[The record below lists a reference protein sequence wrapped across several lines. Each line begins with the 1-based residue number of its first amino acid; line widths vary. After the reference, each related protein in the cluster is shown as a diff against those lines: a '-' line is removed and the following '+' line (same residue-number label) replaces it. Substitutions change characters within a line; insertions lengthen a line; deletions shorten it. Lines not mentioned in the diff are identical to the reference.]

1 LIIPLIIK
9 RFFVKKIK
17 PYLYT
22 KLNPQ
27 PKMDIQL
34 FFDALKKVMPNVM
47 ERLNPPA
54 TDEQIA
60 ALKSQFDFEI
70 DPLYIDFLKV
80 CNGEKDLLMMGLGM
94 WMTDLGRNSF
104 YHSEGWMDWRSL
116 ADNPHLCKDQHYS
129 KKRVQIMED
138 GGGSYWFL
146 DYDPAPEGKM
156 GQVICVFRD
165 QAEVVYN
172 CFESFEELL
181 QTAIATIESGVVKVS
196 DMQSFEYGYTG
207 NGINYYANK
216 SATYHKNNPTIPD
229 DFFTSLSPEWLWA
242 VSEAKQN
249 PIINRNGEWAKPQE
263 AWAVKQIQVKTPEML
278 ASFCEVMQ
286 YLPNVMFLRFD
297 KGLHLEDK
305 HYEVI
310 KKLRFHE
317 LQSECPVKNI
327 ATLTDFPKSLR
338 ILRLARMYD
347 ADISEIAV
355 YENLIILDIQRIN
368 DEPSLLFLAQMQYI
382 EELQL
387 WHEELTEV
395 KPSHVEVIEKM
406 PKLNNLSCF
415 KTKATNFDNLILR
428 PSPFFSYFSEEVGF
442 VR

>member
-1 LIIPLIIK
+1 
-9 RFFVKKIK
+9 
-17 PYLYT
+17 
-22 KLNPQ
+22 
-27 PKMDIQL
+27 MDIQR

-47 ERLNPPA
+47 ERVNPPA

-60 ALKSQFDFEI
+60 RLKSQFDFKI
-70 DPLYIDFLKV
+70 DPLYLDFLKV

-94 WMTDLGRNSF
+94 WMTDLDRSSF
-104 YHSEGWMDWRSL
+104 YHSSEWMDWRSL
-116 ADNPHLCKDQHYS
+116 ADNPHLCKDQHYG

-181 QTAIATIESGVVKVS
+181 QTAITTIESGVVKVS
-196 DMQSFEYGYTG
+196 DMQTFEFGYTG

-216 SATYHKNNPTIPD
+216 SATYHKNNPPIPD

-249 PIINRNGEWAKPQE
+249 PIINRDGNWAKPEE
-263 AWAVKQIQVKTPEML
+263 AWAVKQIEVKTPEML
-278 ASFCEVMQ
+278 ENFCDVMQ
-286 YLPNVMFLRFD
+286 YLPNVMFLRFW
-297 KGLHLEDK
+297 KELLLEDK
-305 HYEVI
+305 HYEII

-317 LQSECPVKNI
+317 LHIECPVKNI
-327 ATLTDFPKSLR
+327 ATLTDFPESVR
-338 ILRLARMYD
+338 ILHLARMYD

-355 YENLIILDIQRIN
+355 YKNLIKLDIQRPN
-368 DEPSLLFLAQMQYI
+368 DEPSLLFLTEMQHI

-387 WHEELTEV
+387 WHEELSEV
-395 KPSHVEVIEKM
+395 KPSHVAIIEKM
-406 PKLNNLSCF
+406 PKLSNLSCF
-415 KTKATNFDNLILR
+415 KTKKNNFDNIINR
-428 PSPFFSYFSEEVGF
+428 PSPFFSYFSEEIGF

>member
-1 LIIPLIIK
+1 
-9 RFFVKKIK
+9 
-17 PYLYT
+17 
-22 KLNPQ
+22 
-27 PKMDIQL
+27 MDIQR

-47 ERLNPPA
+47 ERVNPPA

-60 ALKSQFDFEI
+60 QLKSQFDFEI

-94 WMTDLGRNSF
+94 WMTDLGRSSF
-104 YHSEGWMDWRSL
+104 YHSSEWMDWRSL

-196 DMQSFEYGYTG
+196 DMQTFEFGYTG

-216 SATYHKNNPTIPD
+216 SATYHKNNPPIPD

-249 PIINRNGEWAKPQE
+249 PIINRDGNWAKPEE
-263 AWAVKQIQVKTPEML
+263 AWAVKEIQVKTPEML
-278 ASFCEVMQ
+278 EKFCEVMQ
-286 YLPNVMFLRFD
+286 YLPNVMFLRFW
-297 KGLHLEDK
+297 KELKLEDK
-305 HYEVI
+305 HYAVI

-317 LQSECPVKNI
+317 LYIECPVKNI
-327 ATLTDFPKSLR
+327 ATLTDFPESLR
-338 ILRLARMYD
+338 ILHLARMYD

-355 YENLIILDIQRIN
+355 YKNLIKLDIQRRN
-368 DEPSLLFLAQMQYI
+368 DKPSLLFLAQMQHV

-387 WHEELTEV
+387 WHERLSVV
-395 KPSHVEVIEKM
+395 KPSNVAAIEKM
-406 PKLNNLSCF
+406 PKLNVLTGA
-415 KTKATNFDNLILR
+415 KTKKKNFDNLISR
-428 PSPFFSYFSEEVGF
+428 PSPFFSHFSEKIGF